1 MAAMADEHTKLPVYV
16 HEPRQL
22 KSRRLSRGLRVV
34 LAIALSLVAFQYFR
48 LYSEVLG
55 NERENVQ
62 VPLRAAEWLDK
73 CQLLNVKPGP
83 PEDFNARTRSDRF
96 VPGTQ
101 ATLITV
107 RGYLRPTLVNLLA
120 LTNATAEC
128 YNLDWARG
136 WSGSAQGRYTT
147 RRRPYQE
154 GRRC

>member
-1 MAAMADEHTKLPVYV
+1 MATMADEHTKLPVYI

-22 KSRRLSRGLRVV
+22 KSRPLSRGLRVV

-48 LYSEVLG
+48 LYFEVLG
-55 NERENVQ
+55 TEQNVQ

-73 CQLLNVKPGP
+73 CQLLNVRPGP
-83 PEDFNARTRSDRF
+83 PEDFNSRTRSDRF

-107 RGYLRPTLVNLLA
+107 RRYFHSTLVSLLA

-128 YNLDWARG
+128 YYLDRARER
-136 WSGSAQGRYTT
+136 SGSAHG
-147 RRRPYQE
+147 
-154 GRRC
+154 